1 MATATHIL
9 TLPFRL
15 ACSFRSS
22 FVKNAPRFARRSVK
36 RFPDNVEICTYCVWL
51 IKELVKGG
59 MIEKVRDDEGIFAT
73 SMVYGRYF
81 SLESLRD
88 SAEEVEG
95 ILLEGLD
102 IRDIENQK
110 LLRDKNQGRACGG
123 GSCDDDLVLKILQEY
138 PLFENERMLRRKR
151 EAAEEEEK
159 RGEER
164 KGAGEDEFEEEKVA

>member
-1 MATATHIL
+1 
-9 TLPFRL
+9 
-15 ACSFRSS
+15 
-22 FVKNAPRFARRSVK
+22 
-36 RFPDNVEICTYCVWL
+36 
-51 IKELVKGG
+51 